1 MLGTQDSSSKYS
13 DSQLFMVLFFCLY
26 SNKNGHGETGIVS
39 IVLVFFCMLLPQ
51 KLFHAD
57 VINMCVAN
65 TGPKGMF
72 VSVCFCVKRELFN
85 CLFFSFC
92 LLF

>member
-13 DSQLFMVLFFCLY
+13 DSQLFMVVFLY

-39 IVLVFFCMLLPQ
+39 IVLVFCFV
-51 KLFHAD
+51 LFACFHHKTIPRGCEQH
-57 VINMCVAN
+57 VCFFVAN

-72 VSVCFCVKRELFN
+72 ESVCV
-85 CLFFSFC
+85 
-92 LLF
+92 